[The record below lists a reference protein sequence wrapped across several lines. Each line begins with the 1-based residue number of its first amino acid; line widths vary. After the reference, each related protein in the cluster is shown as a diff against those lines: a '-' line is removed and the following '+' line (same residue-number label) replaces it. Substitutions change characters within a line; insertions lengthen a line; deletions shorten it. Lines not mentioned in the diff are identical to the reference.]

1 MQPVHPSARC
11 VSAWWW
17 LQVWAPVDRM
27 VQRVRGQWTTSL
39 LLTGSPRRRRS
50 ARWCCCRHAAAGS
63 HRRAGLCRQ
72 RCRILCRVPGCCAV
86 RTVWEPGATMQG
98 SLRASAP
105 RCAVVAALCR
115 SRRLYRSVV
124 VAGKHWL
131 KGSSSR
137 HVLAVGEGRRAAA
150 RACAAADVRHR
161 WLAPHSMGAWRCR
174 PRLQRIARCWQGNAR
189 DSTVDVRHADTV
201 WRSCRHQRFGE
212 LQCGLPSVQSKC
224 SGVPGIHG
232 HLVRHASSSSVTQK

>member
-17 LQVWAPVDRM
+17 LQVWAPADRV

-105 RCAVVAALCR
+105 CCAVVAALCR

-124 VAGKHWL
+124 VAGKHSL

-137 HVLAVGEGRRAAA
+137 HVLALGEGRRAAA

-161 WLAPHSMGAWRCR
+161 WLTPHSMGAWRCR
-174 PRLQRIARCWQGNAR
+174 PRLQRTARCWQATRATAR
-189 DSTVDVRHADTV
+189 STCATQTR
-201 WRSCRHQRFGE
+201 
-212 LQCGLPSVQSKC
+212 
-224 SGVPGIHG
+224 SGVAAAINGSENCSADFPACNRNAQACLAFTATLCGM
-232 HLVRHASSSSVTQK
+232 RHRRQ